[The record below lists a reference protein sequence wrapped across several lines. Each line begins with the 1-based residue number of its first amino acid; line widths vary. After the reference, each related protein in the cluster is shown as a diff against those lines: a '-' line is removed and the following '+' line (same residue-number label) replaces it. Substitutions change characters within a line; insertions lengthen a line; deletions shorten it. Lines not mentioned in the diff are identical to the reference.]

1 MSNTTYV
8 YLVKSGDDIR
18 APIKI
23 GVAKDVDQRIYDM
36 QTGNPSELYLIT
48 KIPFNSSR
56 LAYHIENML
65 HKKFRKKRIRGEW
78 FKWNI
83 KMKVISDLCHCDS
96 DDSYRI
102 TEMLDMET
110 LEDAKHHLD

>member
-1 MSNTTYV
+1 MATTYV
-8 YLVKSGDDIR
+8 YLVKSGNDVR

-36 QTGNPSELYLIT
+36 QTGNPSELFLIA
-48 KIPFNSSR
+48 KMPFNSPR

-83 KMKVISDLCHCDS
+83 KMKIISDICNVDIN
-96 DDSYRI
+96 DDYI
-102 TEMLDMET
+102 IIEMLDEEMLSE
-110 LEDAKHHLD
+110 AKKHLD